1 MILVEYSPRVCGV
14 ILAANNKDKMMK
26 RNKATV
32 IASWQPSNEREQQ
45 ALKQFL
51 MNEMAGCTKQHQG
64 GTGKTGCDTGR
75 LIR

>member
-1 MILVEYSPRVCGV
+1 MR
-14 ILAANNKDKMMK
+14 

-32 IASWQPSNEREQQ
+32 IVSWQPTNEREKQ

-51 MNEMAGCTKQHQG
+51 LNEIAGCSRQHQG
-64 GTGKTGCDTGR
+64 GTGKTGFDTGR

>member
-1 MILVEYSPRVCGV
+1 
-14 ILAANNKDKMMK
+14 MK

-32 IASWQPSNEREQQ
+32 IASWQPTNEREQQ

-51 MNEMAGCTKQHQG
+51 MGEIAGCSKQHQG
-64 GTGKTGCDTGR
+64 GTGKVGTDNGR